1 MAWLQHPPAHFFF
14 FLICVVQH
22 QVLYTGQTVLKEIR
36 QVSSSGWWTCKS
48 LWFGADSPNCIQPLT
63 TIVSLQP
70 PSSIRTSTRT
80 GTWVHTG
87 GEEVAGFTSCRGLAQ
102 GPSYDW
108 LGDWDMSLSMIS
120 FTVKGDKQK
129 KILIN
134 IQNFKYIILSEHLH
148 FFPAE
153 VSAVPPWVP
162 HRTKIANSNC
172 QKIKM
177 EKENSLKKP
186 GKHKGHK
193 VMALTWDI
201 ISPDIANERNYSIH
215 WMCQF

>member
-1 MAWLQHPPAHFFF
+1 MLKTHRGENWLVRKTGCFEGSQTALIIKELKKKVFFNGFLLFSDSFYPGSNLAWLQHPPAHF

-22 QVLYTGQTVLKEIR
+22 QVLYTWQTVLKEIR
-36 QVSSSGWWTCKS
+36 GVSSSGWWTCKS
-48 LWFGADSPNCIQPLT
+48 LWFGTDSPNCIQPLT

-120 FTVKGDKQK
+120 FTAKGDKQK
-129 KILIN
+129 KNIN
-134 IQNFKYIILSEHLH
+134 KYSKL
-148 FFPAE
+148 
-153 VSAVPPWVP
+153 
-162 HRTKIANSNC
+162 
-172 QKIKM
+172 
-177 EKENSLKKP
+177 
-186 GKHKGHK
+186 
-193 VMALTWDI
+193 
-201 ISPDIANERNYSIH
+201 
-215 WMCQF
+215 

>member
-1 MAWLQHPPAHFFF
+1 MLKTHRGENWLVRKTGCFEGSQTALIIKELKKKKVF
-14 FLICVVQH
+14 FLTVSYCSLTVFTLALTWHGYNILLLTFFLKICVVQH

-36 QVSSSGWWTCKS
+36 RVSSSGWWTCKS
-48 LWFGADSPNCIQPLT
+48 LWFGTDSPNCIQPLT

-129 KILIN
+129 KNIN
-134 IQNFKYIILSEHLH
+134 KYSKL
-148 FFPAE
+148 
-153 VSAVPPWVP
+153 
-162 HRTKIANSNC
+162 
-172 QKIKM
+172 
-177 EKENSLKKP
+177 
-186 GKHKGHK
+186 
-193 VMALTWDI
+193 
-201 ISPDIANERNYSIH
+201 
-215 WMCQF
+215 

>member
-1 MAWLQHPPAHFFF
+1 MLVRGRRQRIKLSLVDKLKKVECSRLTEVRTDWSGRLGALKGHRQPWSLKSWRKRRFFFNGFLLFSDSFYPGSNLAWLQHPPAHFF

-36 QVSSSGWWTCKS
+36 RVSSSGWWTCKS
-48 LWFGADSPNCIQPLT
+48 LWFGTDSPNCIQPLT

-129 KILIN
+129 KNIN
-134 IQNFKYIILSEHLH
+134 KYSKL
-148 FFPAE
+148 
-153 VSAVPPWVP
+153 
-162 HRTKIANSNC
+162 
-172 QKIKM
+172 
-177 EKENSLKKP
+177 
-186 GKHKGHK
+186 
-193 VMALTWDI
+193 
-201 ISPDIANERNYSIH
+201 
-215 WMCQF
+215 

>member
-1 MAWLQHPPAHFFF
+1 M
-14 FLICVVQH
+14 
-22 QVLYTGQTVLKEIR
+22 
-36 QVSSSGWWTCKS
+36 SSSGWWTCKS
-48 LWFGADSPNCIQPLT
+48 LWFGTDSPNCIQSLT

-87 GEEVAGFTSCRGLAQ
+87 GEEVAGFTRCRGLAQ

-129 KILIN
+129 FFFIN
-134 IQNFKYIILSEHLH
+134 IQNFKYIILSEHVH

-153 VSAVPPWVP
+153 VSVVPPWVP

-172 QKIKM
+172 QKLKM
-177 EKENSLKKP
+177 GKKNTLKNWQTQRSQSHGSDVRYNLSWHNKWEKLFHSLNVP
-186 GKHKGHK
+186 ILNR
-193 VMALTWDI
+193 VRVQEMLAVST
-201 ISPDIANERNYSIH
+201 AH
-215 WMCQF
+215 WLL